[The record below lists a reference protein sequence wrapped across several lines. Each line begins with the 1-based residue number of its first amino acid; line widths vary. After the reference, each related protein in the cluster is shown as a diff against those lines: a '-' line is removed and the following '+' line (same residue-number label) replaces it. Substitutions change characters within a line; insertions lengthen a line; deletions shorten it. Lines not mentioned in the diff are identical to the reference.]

1 MNKELIR
8 LLREIAEVSG
18 KLYSNTSQGKDLR
31 VYKGTKRLAELA
43 EEGASAEEAEEVLRR
58 EGLILSA
65 GEIPGLVL
73 YISVF
78 LFAQLFLYIFYI
90 ICLPGNN
97 IRKQISSMDTP
108 SNCFNRRGGD
118 KPAPCR
124 YSLIFL
130 HNPYHEP

>member
-8 LLREIAEVSG
+8 LLREIEEVSG

-65 GEIPGLVL
+65 EE
-73 YISVF
+73 
-78 LFAQLFLYIFYI
+78 
-90 ICLPGNN
+90 
-97 IRKQISSMDTP
+97 
-108 SNCFNRRGGD
+108 
-118 KPAPCR
+118 
-124 YSLIFL
+124 
-130 HNPYHEP
+130 NPTYRVN

>member
-43 EEGASAEEAEEVLRR
+43 EEGASAEEAIQVLKK

-65 GEIPGLVL
+65 EE
-73 YISVF
+73 
-78 LFAQLFLYIFYI
+78 
-90 ICLPGNN
+90 
-97 IRKQISSMDTP
+97 
-108 SNCFNRRGGD
+108 
-118 KPAPCR
+118 
-124 YSLIFL
+124 
-130 HNPYHEP
+130 NPIYRVN

>member
-43 EEGASAEEAEEVLRR
+43 EEGASSEEAEGVLRR

-65 GEIPGLVL
+65 VEKPIYRV
-73 YISVF
+73 
-78 LFAQLFLYIFYI
+78 
-90 ICLPGNN
+90 
-97 IRKQISSMDTP
+97 
-108 SNCFNRRGGD
+108 D
-118 KPAPCR
+118 KRCYKRP
-124 YSLIFL
+124 
-130 HNPYHEP
+130 